1 MQMRPTTIEKWER
14 IGLVISILIIFA
26 SASAELF
33 ANCLTL
39 AYPTIFSI
47 ITGLAGGVIATILV
61 LYLERKH
68 EQNRLVKYYLKY
80 HGCYERIEM
89 GQDNTSDE
97 NLVPQRSDNIG
108 LLISMTYQG
117 GHEFILDINYW
128 QSKDAM
134 AVGFVEFNPKD
145 KKSGKGNYRYIKG
158 VGFIGHY
165 GKLELSW
172 NESKNEML
180 VFYHHQY
187 PRTLPFNP
195 DNNRGWEV
203 WKKTEFSKCNKK

>member
-1 MQMRPTTIEKWER
+1 MRPTTIEKWER

-33 ANCLTL
+33 ANCLTV

-68 EQNRLVKYYLKY
+68 ELNRLFKYYSKY

-97 NLVPQRSDNIG
+97 NLIPQRSDNIG
-108 LLISMTYQG
+108 LLISMAYQG
-117 GHEFILDINYW
+117 GHEFSLNINYW
-128 QSKDAM
+128 KSENAI

-145 KKSGKGNYRYIKG
+145 KKSGKGNYRYTQG
-158 VGFIGHY
+158 VSFNGHY

-203 WKKTEFSKCNKK
+203 WKKTEFSKCKTK